1 MRISTKSRDSPVGQ
15 GHLQLLQRVSVHFYN
30 LSKKQTGTFIK
41 NHENIYILA
50 YNDHTVSFKNY

>member
-1 MRISTKSRDSPVGQ
+1 MGQ